1 MLHNFLKLI
10 FLSTFIQLS
19 FQICWNNICDT
30 DKCTSNNGCPLC
42 YECDTVCGYCNVK
55 EGCCLSNN
63 MCQGND
69 GECIATE
76 QPDYTTC
83 SYCDT
88 TENLCKPGCIDNS
101 NCPEGYQCNGHIC
114 VEKAECTDDAYC
126 NAGHSGT
133 CDVEHSPYTECF
145 YCEDGECKPG
155 CTSDSDCPSTHPTC
169 DSDHICNA
177 RPGKVLLK
185 SITFVT
191 DSCTGCT
198 TEGVETTLV
207 GEKISGFPDG
217 ITCDTQKLDHEGTI
231 DFANG
236 ASTTFDGKMNGAQ
249 NDQEEDMMGACFEF
263 PLNNQLLGG
272 FVKWVGDGDW
282 VPKSVCVDWKDDS
295 VFVNQCDV
303 KNVGDN
309 QFELVNCNDMGREQC

>member
-1 MLHNFLKLI
+1 MDFRRDTRDTFKL
-10 FLSTFIQLS
+10 T
-19 FQICWNNICDT
+19 
-30 DKCTSNNGCPLC
+30 
-42 YECDTVCGYCNVK
+42 
-55 EGCCLSNN
+55 
-63 MCQGND
+63 
-69 GECIATE
+69 
-76 QPDYTTC
+76 
-83 SYCDT
+83 
-88 TENLCKPGCIDNS
+88 
-101 NCPEGYQCNGHIC
+101 
-114 VEKAECTDDAYC
+114 
-126 NAGHSGT
+126 
-133 CDVEHSPYTECF
+133 
-145 YCEDGECKPG
+145 G

-249 NDQEEDMMGACFEF
+249 NDQEEDMMGACFEVIKDPTILIIF
-263 PLNNQLLGG
+263 FLNIFLL
-272 FVKWVGDGDW
+272 VPIEQPTAWRLCEVGWRWRLGS
-282 VPKSVCVDWKDDS
+282 KICL
-295 VFVNQCDV
+295 C
-303 KNVGDN
+303 GL
-309 QFELVNCNDMGREQC
+309 EG